1 MTTAQ
6 AESTIPT
13 GTWQSDPV
21 HSHVGF
27 AVKHVVGTF
36 RGSFGKFEATLSD
49 ASGQPQLSGHVPV
62 ESVQVKDENLQ
73 GHLLSPEFFDAE
85 KTPEISFQS
94 TGITAE
100 DGQTVIDGELTVR
113 GVTKP
118 VVARGEVSGPAPGP
132 DSNDRIGLDLETK
145 VDRHDYG
152 LDWQMDLPGGGK
164 TLGDEVT
171 LSVHLE
177 LIKESE

>member
-13 GTWQSDPV
+13 GSWQSDPI

-36 RGSFGKFEATLSD
+36 RGSFNEFDARVSD
-49 ASGQPQLSGHVPV
+49 ASGNPGLSGRAKVD
-62 ESVQVKDENLQ
+62 SVQVPEENLY

-85 KTPEISFQS
+85 QHPEIIFDANQISR
-94 TGITAE
+94 
-100 DGQTVIDGELTVR
+100 DGDEVVVGGELTVK

-118 VVARGEVSGPAPGP
+118 VVARGEISGPAIGP
-132 DSNDRIGLDLETK
+132 DENERIGIDLETK

-171 LSVHLE
+171 LTVHLE
-177 LIKESE
+177 LVKEA